1 MDEVTGGASSSDM
14 VLGAAGVGGII
25 WAIYEKFMRYKV
37 ESANSDSNVAVA
49 NANEALFNMLT
60 NRLEALEAEVKRLSG
75 EITKERE
82 YNRVLVGAMMTAG
95 IPVPAY
101 PA

>member
-1 MDEVTGGASSSDM
+1 MEPEGGMAISDLL
-14 VLGAAGVGGII
+14 LGGAGVGGII
-25 WAIYEKFMRYKV
+25 WAVYEKFMRYKV
-37 ESANSDSNVAVA
+37 ETANSDSNVAVA

-60 NRLEALEAEVKRLSG
+60 NRLEALETEVKRLSS
-75 EITKERE
+75 EVQKERE

>member
-1 MDEVTGGASSSDM
+1 MEQEGGMAVSDLL
-14 VLGAAGVGGII
+14 LGGAGVGGII

-37 ESANSDSNVAVA
+37 ETANSDSNVAVA

-60 NRLEALEAEVKRLSG
+60 NRLEALETEVKRLSS
-75 EITKERE
+75 EVQKERE

>member
-1 MDEVTGGASSSDM
+1 MEQEGGMAISDLL
-14 VLGAAGVGGII
+14 LGGAGVGGII

-37 ESANSDSNVAVA
+37 ETANSDSNVAVA

-60 NRLEALEAEVKRLSG
+60 NRLEALEAEVKRLSS
-75 EITKERE
+75 EVQKERE

>member
-1 MDEVTGGASSSDM
+1 METDQQGIIYGVAGA
-14 VLGAAGVGGII
+14 GGII
-25 WAIYEKFMRYKV
+25 WALYEKFMRYKL

-60 NRLEALEAEVKRLSG
+60 NRLEALEMEVKRLSG

-82 YNRVLVGAMMTAG
+82 YNRILVGAMMTAG
-95 IPVPAY
+95 IPVPTY
-101 PA
+101 PV